1 MRICCIYPMLI
12 IGALVSTATHAD
24 DALPRVLIL
33 GDSVYREPASQMA
46 KELKGELDIV
56 YARWET
62 GEVASTATAL
72 EKLDR
77 LLGEQKWDVIYF
89 NFGLGDLV
97 HIAPG
102 MKSFRVLPIH
112 VGGVR
117 ATSPQQYEQNLRELI
132 DRLQTTEGKLIWGNT
147 TPIRHSTPNVFELG
161 SEVEYNAIAAK
172 VMAQRNVPICDMY
185 TYVRELIDME
195 KPASHGADPFFFD
208 RKPIHPPMIAAVRSA
223 LAR

>member
-1 MRICCIYPMLI
+1 M
-12 IGALVSTATHAD
+12 IGVLVSTATCAE
-24 DALPRVLIL
+24 DALPRVLML
-33 GDSVYREPASQMA
+33 GDSVTRDAASQMA
-46 KELKGELDIV
+46 KDLKGELDII
-56 YARWET
+56 YAKWES
-62 GEVASTATAL
+62 GEVASTTTAL

-77 LLGEQKWDVIYF
+77 LLGDQKWDVIYF

-97 HIAPG
+97 YVAPG

-117 ATSPQQYEQNLRELI
+117 ATSPQQYEQNLGELV
-132 DRLQTTEGKLIWGNT
+132 DRLQRTEAKLIWGNT
-147 TPIRHSTPNVFELG
+147 TPIRHSTPNIFELG

-172 VMAQRNVPICDMY
+172 IMAQHNVPICDMY
-185 TYVRELIDME
+185 SYVRELIDMN

-208 RKPIHPPMIAAVRSA
+208 RKPIHPPMVAAVRSA